1 MANKVYNLNGG
12 LYSGDAFTAFET
24 RIASSNNGSIVA
36 SPSDLKVSAGSGMNV
51 TVSTGAGIIGNGTLS
66 GVRFAIDSPVTV
78 AVSAASTANPRMD
91 SVVAYIDKSVSAS
104 TSVVDNTDLGIVKFK
119 SVAGT
124 PASAPTAPSTATIQ
138 SSIGAGNPYMVLAN
152 ITVPKSSSAAS
163 SFTIRDMRVTPTSAI
178 ITDNSITTSKLA
190 NKAVTSDKV
199 DWATFKP
206 YWKTVAIST
215 SSNVTIPAGY
225 RLYRVRVCG
234 NKTDTNSWGII
245 GCSQAT
251 GTTWIYIQGMSNGT
265 WIADERSVNAPS
277 DKAVMD
283 GARHSTQAGFQ
294 TWDITISKLSK
305 TGVACM
311 ATWETGMT
319 GSKTFN
325 TGRSVFNVTDGTA
338 DMNLYCELS
347 SALWSVEAL
356 VEN

>member
-66 GVRFAIDSPVTV
+66 GVRFAIDAPVTV
-78 AVSAASTANPRMD
+78 AVNAASTANPRMD

-152 ITVPKSSSAAS
+152 VTVPKSSTAAS

-178 ITDNSITTSKLA
+178 ITDNSITTKKLA

-199 DWATFKP
+199 DFTTLLPKLFKTYEMPAAGPYTPSAAWTPFNFGDPLTVTGLDPNATYTIIASTPWTEGKGEFRLDITGADSYQQRPYNSTGVLIPVVYQIQGVKP
-206 YWKTVAIST
+206 T
-215 SSNVTIPAGY
+215 SSGSLT
-225 RLYRVRVCG
+225 
-234 NKTDTNSWGII
+234 
-245 GCSQAT
+245 
-251 GTTWIYIQGMSNGT
+251 
-265 WIADERSVNAPS
+265 
-277 DKAVMD
+277 
-283 GARHSTQAGFQ
+283 FQ
-294 TWDITISKLSK
+294 RAYS
-305 TGVACM
+305 GEA
-311 ATWETGMT
+311 
-319 GSKTFN
+319 
-325 TGRSVFNVTDGTA
+325 FNVRTA
-338 DMNLYCELS
+338 QLYIT
-347 SALWSVEAL
+347 L
-356 VEN
+356 VRTA

>member
-78 AVSAASTANPRMD
+78 AVNAASTANPRMD

-138 SSIGAGNPYMVLAN
+138 SSIGAGNPYMILAN
-152 ITVPKSSSAAS
+152 ITVPKSSTAAS
-163 SFTIRDMRVTPTSAI
+163 SFTITDTRVTPTSAI
-178 ITDNSITTSKLA
+178 ITDNSITTKKLA

-199 DWATFKP
+199 DFTTLLPKLFKTYEMPAAGPYTPSAAWTPFNFGDPLTVTGLDPNATYTIIASTPWTEGKGEFRLDITGADSYQQRPYNSTGVLIPVVYQIQGVKP
-206 YWKTVAIST
+206 T
-215 SSNVTIPAGY
+215 SSGSLT
-225 RLYRVRVCG
+225 
-234 NKTDTNSWGII
+234 
-245 GCSQAT
+245 
-251 GTTWIYIQGMSNGT
+251 
-265 WIADERSVNAPS
+265 
-277 DKAVMD
+277 
-283 GARHSTQAGFQ
+283 FQ
-294 TWDITISKLSK
+294 RAYS
-305 TGVACM
+305 GEA
-311 ATWETGMT
+311 
-319 GSKTFN
+319 
-325 TGRSVFNVTDGTA
+325 FNVRTA
-338 DMNLYCELS
+338 QLYIT
-347 SALWSVEAL
+347 L
-356 VEN
+356 VRTA

>member
-66 GVRFAIDSPVTV
+66 GVRFAIDAPVTV
-78 AVSAASTANPRMD
+78 AVNAASTANPRMD

-124 PASAPTAPSTATIQ
+124 PASAPAAPSTATIQ

-163 SFTIRDMRVTPTSAI
+163 SFTITDMRVTPTSAI
-178 ITDNSITTSKLA
+178 ITDGYITTKKLA

-199 DWATFKP
+199 DWTTLTYFAQNRSDVNVGTGET
-206 YWKTVAIST
+206 TVITINNLQSGTYLVFGVLSLNKT
-215 SSNVTIPAGY
+215 SSEAGDAFIGLKYDGKSERICQISMNTSYGWVYPPA
-225 RLYRVRVCG
+225 V
-234 NKTDTNSWGII
+234 
-245 GCSQAT
+245 
-251 GTTWIYIQGMSNGT
+251 
-265 WIADERSVNAPS
+265 
-277 DKAVMD
+277 
-283 GARHSTQAGFQ
+283 
-294 TWDITISKLSK
+294 
-305 TGVACM
+305 
-311 ATWETGMT
+311 GMT
-319 GSKTFN
+319 QITL
-325 TGRSVFNVTDGTA
+325 TGNSVQLFA
-338 DMNLYCELS
+338 QRPS
-347 SALWSVEAL
+347 SIASMIAMKNSSLLL
-356 VEN
+356 VKIG

>member
-66 GVRFAIDSPVTV
+66 GVRFAIDAPVTV
-78 AVSAASTANPRMD
+78 AVNAASTANPRMD

-152 ITVPKSSSAAS
+152 VTVPKSSSAAS
-163 SFTIRDMRVTPTSAI
+163 SFTITDMRVTPTSAI
-178 ITDNSITTSKLA
+178 ITDSSITTPKLA

-199 DWATFKP
+199 DWATFPSASLVADGSNTTAGVGTVYYKRLLP
-206 YWKTVAIST
+206 NIYLLWGQITPKASSNTVALPHPSFSTAHSQVFTLYGAAMNSTKGFISNT
-215 SSNVTIPAGY
+215 DRSHIGFTQQNT
-225 RLYRVRVCG
+225 G
-234 NKTDTNSWGII
+234 NTYALWGI
-245 GCSQAT
+245 AFL
-251 GTTWIYIQGMSNGT
+251 
-265 WIADERSVNAPS
+265 DE
-277 DKAVMD
+277 
-283 GARHSTQAGFQ
+283 
-294 TWDITISKLSK
+294 
-305 TGVACM
+305 
-311 ATWETGMT
+311 
-319 GSKTFN
+319 
-325 TGRSVFNVTDGTA
+325 
-338 DMNLYCELS
+338 
-347 SALWSVEAL
+347 SA
-356 VEN
+356 

>member
-51 TVSTGAGIIGNGTLS
+51 AIATGAGIIGNGTLS

-104 TSVVDNTDLGIVKFK
+104 TSVVDNTDLGIIKFK

-163 SFTIRDMRVTPTSAI
+163 SFKITDMRVTPTSAI
-178 ITDNSITTSKLA
+178 ITDGSITTKKLA

-199 DWATFKP
+199 DWATLSHVSNVGSSVIDVTQ
-206 YWKTVAIST
+206 TVT
-215 SSNVTIPAGY
+215 TLCEVTIPEAGVY
-225 RLYRVRVCG
+225 YASATVDPNTLG
-234 NKTDTNSWGII
+234 NDTGNATVYLALNGSNPITGSQVYFNNPSKAWFI
-245 GCSQAT
+245 GGCTVSAIVSCKK
-251 GTTWIYIQGMSNGT
+251 GDKIQFRGQSG
-265 WIADERSVNAPS
+265 
-277 DKAVMD
+277 
-283 GARHSTQAGFQ
+283 GANKWQAGDRRRLDAFR
-294 TWDITISKLSK
+294 I
-305 TGVACM
+305 G
-311 ATWETGMT
+311 
-319 GSKTFN
+319 
-325 TGRSVFNVTDGTA
+325 
-338 DMNLYCELS
+338 
-347 SALWSVEAL
+347 
-356 VEN
+356 

>member
-152 ITVPKSSSAAS
+152 IKVPKSSTAAS
-163 SFTIRDMRVTPTSAI
+163 SFTITDMRVTPTSSI
-178 ITDNSITTSKLA
+178 ITDGSITTSKLA

-215 SSNVTIPAGY
+215 SSNVALPAGY
-225 RLYRVRVCG
+225 RLYRVRLCG
-234 NKTDTNSWGII
+234 NKTNTSSWGVI

-265 WIADERSVNAPS
+265 WIADERSVTASS

-283 GARHSTQAGFQ
+283 GARHSTATGFQ
-294 TWDITISKLSK
+294 TWDITISKASK
-305 TGVACM
+305 TGVACV

-338 DMNLYCELS
+338 DLNIFCDLS
-347 SALWSVEAL
+347 SAIWSVEAL
-356 VEN
+356 VES

>member
-66 GVRFAIDSPVTV
+66 GVRFAIDAPVTV

-104 TSVVDNTDLGIVKFK
+104 TSVVDNTDLGIIKFK

-152 ITVPKSSSAAS
+152 VTVPKSSTAAS
-163 SFTIRDMRVTPTSAI
+163 SFTITDTRVTPTSAI
-178 ITDNSITTSKLA
+178 ITDNSITTRKLA

-199 DWATFKP
+199 DWTTLSHVSNVGSSVIDVST
-206 YWKTVAIST
+206 TVT
-215 SSNVTIPAGY
+215 TLCEVTIPETGVYYASATVDPNTLGNE
-225 RLYRVRVCG
+225 VGNANVCLALNNG
-234 NKTDTNSWGII
+234 NPITGAQVYFNNPSKAWFIGGCHVSAIVSCKKGDKIQFRGQSATNHW
-245 GCSQAT
+245 
-251 GTTWIYIQGMSNGT
+251 
-265 WIADERSVNAPS
+265 
-277 DKAVMD
+277 
-283 GARHSTQAGFQ
+283 QAGDRRRLDAFR
-294 TWDITISKLSK
+294 I
-305 TGVACM
+305 G
-311 ATWETGMT
+311 
-319 GSKTFN
+319 
-325 TGRSVFNVTDGTA
+325 
-338 DMNLYCELS
+338 
-347 SALWSVEAL
+347 
-356 VEN
+356 